1 MMQEVGRLLFTSED
15 AARLKDYLLK
25 GGFLWVDDFGGSY
38 AWDVWAGQ
46 IRKVFPPDEYPI
58 VDLPMDHPIFHTMFD
73 LRRVP
78 QIPGIGT
85 RLGSGRTSERVSDSW
100 EREGED
106 PEYFF
111 KFSVEGYKVAV
122 NVLLYTMTH

>member
-15 AARLKDYLLK
+15 AARLKAYLLK
-25 GGFLWVDDFGGSY
+25 GGFLWVDDFWGSY
-38 AWDVWAGQ
+38 AWNVWASQ
-46 IRKVFPPDEYPI
+46 IQKVLPPSEYSI
-58 VDLPMDHPIFHTMFD
+58 VDLSMDHPIFHTMFD

-85 RLGSGRTSERVSDSW
+85 WLGSGRTSERGADSAVVHARAIVD
-100 EREGED
+100 RE
-106 PEYFF
+106 
-111 KFSVEGYKVAV
+111 VEGYKVAV